1 MNPYAA
7 AQFDIEV
14 FQPFEVF
21 GPRLCIDIF
30 SEQFRHVGDHLVAF
44 VGTLDQHLAV
54 LLFPSA
60 VDQLLFHAVADL
72 DRVGDN
78 IRLACFQ
85 HLDQL
90 RRAFC
95 NLDVQFQSFRT
106 GKILDQL
113 IFVPHRLH
121 LILEIGSRAV

>member
-1 MNPYAA
+1 MNPDTA

-21 GPRLCIDIF
+21 GSWFYIDIF
-30 SEQFRHVGDHLVAF
+30 SEQFRHVGDDLVAL
-44 VGTLDQHLAV
+44 VGLLDQHLAV
-54 LLFPSA
+54 LFFPSA
-60 VDQLLFHAVADL
+60 IDQLLFHAVADL
-72 DRVGDN
+72 DRVGDY

-95 NLDVQFQSFRT
+95 CLDVQFQSFRA
-106 GKILDQL
+106 GEILDQ
-113 IFVPHRLH
+113 FVFVTHRK
-121 LILEIGSRAV
+121 